1 MLRRSYTCRCVRAAR
16 RWAFA
21 AGFPLTAAGCS
32 FGALGG
38 GDGPVTTGS
47 LTAPVVVQRPL
58 PETLAYSDAAKIGQA
73 ASAAL
78 WQVEGGAAGDWT
90 PEDWGPGDWVNAR
103 TGSSGT
109 LTAEPGSADE
119 KDCRPFSTI
128 VTSLGGVH
136 QYSGTLCRED
146 DAQAVLTIEE
156 AGL

>member
-21 AGFPLTAAGCS
+21 AGFPLAAAGCS

-78 WQVEGGAAGDWT
+78 WQVEGGAA
-90 PEDWGPGDWVNAR
+90 GDWVNAR

>member
-1 MLRRSYTCRCVRAAR
+1 M
-16 RWAFA
+16 
-21 AGFPLTAAGCS
+21 
-32 FGALGG
+32 
-38 GDGPVTTGS
+38 
-47 LTAPVVVQRPL
+47 QRPL

-78 WQVEGGAAGDWT
+78 WQAEGGPPGGWT
-90 PEDWGPGDWVNAR
+90 PGDWVNAR

-109 LTAEPGSADE
+109 LTAERDSVDE
-119 KDCRPFSTI
+119 GDCRPFSTI

-136 QYSGTLCRED
+136 QYSGTLCRER